1 MKQIRQPLYHR
12 LLRLRH
18 LWPGPMATFVF
29 FEGSVMLA
37 VLLSL
42 AEIVAW
48 WSVLV
53 IPATVGVMVKLNDVV
68 AGVLRRPE
76 AIAQLTRAPMADGTA
91 VGRSP
96 RPSAARLTAWIDLRR
111 GAEDARSR
119 PEAALPPDMASSRGV
134 ARGIAAVPSPDG
146 YPAAPQDARVRHP
159 ESR

>member
-1 MKQIRQPLYHR
+1 MTKIRQPFYHR

-18 LWPGPMATFVF
+18 LRPGPTATFVF

-76 AIAQLTRAPMADGTA
+76 VIAQLARARMAEGIF

-96 RPSAARLTAWIDLRR
+96 RPSPARLTAWINLHE
-111 GAEDARSR
+111 GPADARSR
-119 PEAALPPDMASSRGV
+119 PEAALPPDMAPPRGV

-146 YPAAPQDARVRHP
+146 YPTAPQDARTRHS